1 MNVEIIL
8 VFVVAICAVI
18 LFATEKL
25 SVDLIAMLIMASL
38 LILGIIKADE
48 AIAGF
53 SNKATVTVAA
63 MFVIS
68 AGLFKTGAVGYL
80 GKADDAGL

>member
-1 MNVEIIL
+1 MSLEMIV

-25 SVDLIAMLIMASL
+25 PVDLIALLIMASL
-38 LILGIIKADE
+38 LVTGIVHPEEGIS
-48 AIAGF
+48 GF

-63 MFVIS
+63 MFVLS
-68 AGLFKTGAVGYL
+68 AGLFKTSVVIFPR
-80 GKADDAGL
+80 